1 MSLQNI
7 IVWLEGSLEAEV
19 VKVLNDRT
27 SMFNVTHRCAD
38 LAELEAAVE
47 AGAGSV
53 VVTDAAFAGVDAA
66 LIDRLHAA
74 NVFVLLTCPNALDH
88 LGVGEDAWCDR
99 IAEDVAQA
107 LTTGLRRR
115 MLGQE
120 APVETPVVEEGGP
133 EGRVLVVWG
142 TPGAPGR
149 STLALNLARQ
159 MADAG
164 SPVTLIDADITAP
177 SLLLMTG
184 LPVEASG
191 LAAAVAL
198 RNRGELDARALADLS
213 SKIGPNLSLLT
224 GLTRAD
230 RWRQLTTEAV
240 SDVLRAARRNGDV
253 VVDLSSGFTDEDPSL
268 MSFVPSPEDINLGL
282 ARQADALVL
291 VGRADA
297 VGLMRLNALL
307 GDCVE
312 HNVPVTAMVLNQA
325 RDGAC
330 GSASRASLHTVMD
343 TIGSAAP
350 YVIVE
355 HSPAVDEALL
365 RGTTVIDC
373 QPGDDFVASLDAVL
387 EAAGWGWIKRAKP
400 ADSWVSKLRL
410 DQLGARLKGAFAT
423 KQSTAS
429 GGGGGQ
435 SSQADPAMQ
444 KAEHEDSV
452 ANEDDGDTLAAASVS
467 SAPEAPACGS
477 VSCESSPC
485 AQVASAF
492 ATCEP
497 ESCASSASEAESSAA
512 SPSAN
517 VSSAAP
523 PATPSPESTTDFH
536 RDQQGNQGGAFPRRA
551 DRHKRKRK

>member
-99 IAEDVAQA
+99 IAEDVAQT

-133 EGRVLVVWG
+133 EGRTLVVWG

-312 HNVPVTAMVLNQA
+312 H
-325 RDGAC
+325 
-330 GSASRASLHTVMD
+330 TVMD

-467 SAPEAPACGS
+467 SAPEAPATGS

-492 ATCEP
+492 ATCES